1 MAWKNLFCAFSNAS
15 LVKPA
20 LTHAAALAAE
30 HKAHLDVLCLG
41 VNRFSTDFFFAGG
54 TAVALSDRLE
64 SCQQEALE
72 IEGVVR
78 EVLNTQTDIHWSCSQ
93 GMAQLVD
100 MGHLVASKARF
111 SDLAILPAPY
121 GPNRGPEA
129 EPLTE
134 SVMFDAHAPTL
145 ILCDDAPTATQPRHI
160 MIGWNESPEALQAI
174 RASLDILKQ
183 AQKVTA
189 VIIDPSDHGP
199 DRSDPGGLL
208 SQYLARHDI
217 KIDIDVLSKNMPR
230 VSDVL
235 SRHALDTQADLI
247 VMGAYGHSRFRE
259 AVFGGATRGMLERA
273 PVPILMAR

>member
-1 MAWKNLFCAFSNAS
+1 MAWKNLFCAFSNTS
-15 LVKPA
+15 FVKPT
-20 LTHAAALAAE
+20 LTHAAALAAA
-30 HKAHLDVLCLG
+30 HQAHLDVLCLG
-41 VNRFSTDFFFAGG
+41 VNRFSSDFFFAGG
-54 TAVALSDRLE
+54 TAIALSDRLE
-64 SCQQEALE
+64 SCQQEAVE
-72 IEGVVR
+72 IEGAVR
-78 EVLNTQTDIHWSCSQ
+78 EVLNTQTDISWSCSQ

-100 MGHLVASKARF
+100 MGHLVSSKARF
-111 SDLAILPAPY
+111 SDLAILPSPY
-121 GPNRGPEA
+121 GASRGPEA

-145 ILCDDAPTATQPRHI
+145 ILPDGAPMATHQRHI
-160 MIGWNESPEALQAI
+160 LVAWNESPEALTAI
-174 RASLDILKQ
+174 RASLDILKE
-183 AQKVTA
+183 AEKVT
-189 VIIDPSDHGP
+189 VVMIDPPDHGP

-208 SQYLARHDI
+208 SQYLARHGI
-217 KIDIDVLSKNMPR
+217 KVDIDVLSKNMPR